1 MRFRDFVSFACIM
14 RHGASNRKS
23 KVLIVCF
30 IVVRFCNACR
40 ICFFFLYAVLMILS
54 PGCSASPLVGIC
66 LAVCALHAG
75 PCVAGASI
83 LFSSLW
89 VSASG
94 AGTYALRVTEMPS
107 MGIIP
112 SVCVT
117 GEEPTCQ
124 AFALCSSLHGGL
136 CFVRLFTFCS
146 SLHGGL
152 WFVCLCMLLLC
163 LVACCCYSFVM

>member
-1 MRFRDFVSFACIM
+1 MRVAYVS
-14 RHGASNRKS
+14 
-23 KVLIVCF
+23 
-30 IVVRFCNACR
+30 
-40 ICFFFLYAVLMILS
+40 FFLYAVLMILS

-112 SVCVT
+112 SVCYW
-117 GEEPTCQ
+117 GGAHLP
-124 AFALCSSLHGGL
+124 GL
-136 CFVRLFTFCS
+136 CLMLQPSWWALFCS
-146 SLHGGL
+146 SLCLMLQPFMVGSGL
-152 WFVCLCMLLLC
+152 YVSACCSCVSWRAAATLLLC
-163 LVACCCYSFVM
+163 SVSSMP

>member
-1 MRFRDFVSFACIM
+1 
-14 RHGASNRKS
+14 
-23 KVLIVCF
+23 
-30 IVVRFCNACR
+30 
-40 ICFFFLYAVLMILS
+40 MILS

-136 CFVRLFTFCS
+136 CFVRLFALSSSHHGGLLFCS
-146 SLHGGL
+146 SLHVAL
-152 WFVCLCMLLLC
+152 VSRCVLPLLFC
-163 LVACCCYSFVM
+163 YVAFPICHEYCCQWQGHDEADESQQRAPDGE

>member
-1 MRFRDFVSFACIM
+1 
-14 RHGASNRKS
+14 
-23 KVLIVCF
+23 
-30 IVVRFCNACR
+30 
-40 ICFFFLYAVLMILS
+40 MILS
-54 PGCSASPLVGIC
+54 PGCSASSLVGIC

-124 AFALCSSLHGGL
+124 AFALCSSLYGGL
-136 CFVRLFTFCS
+136 CFVSLFAFCS

-152 WFVCLCMLLLC
+152 WFVRLFALCTSLHGGLLFCSSLHVA
-163 LVACCCYSFVM
+163 LVSRGVLPLLFCYVAFPVCHEYCCQWQGHDEADESQQRAPDGE

>member
-1 MRFRDFVSFACIM
+1 MFLFSVCCSHD
-14 RHGASNRKS
+14 
-23 KVLIVCF
+23 IVPC
-30 IVVRFCNACR
+30 
-40 ICFFFLYAVLMILS
+40 
-54 PGCSASPLVGIC
+54 CSASPLVGIC

-89 VSASG
+89 VSAPG

-136 CFVRLFTFCS
+136 LFCS
-146 SLHGGL
+146 SLCL
-152 WFVCLCMLLLC
+152 MLQPSWWALVCMSLHVALVSRGVLPLLFC
-163 LVACCCYSFVM
+163 YVAFPVCHEYCCQWQGHDEADESQQRAPDGE

>member
-1 MRFRDFVSFACIM
+1 
-14 RHGASNRKS
+14 
-23 KVLIVCF
+23 
-30 IVVRFCNACR
+30 
-40 ICFFFLYAVLMILS
+40 MILS

-107 MGIIP
+107 MGIFP

-136 CFVRLFTFCS
+136 WFVRLFALCTSLHGGLCFVRLFALCTSLHGGLLFCS
-146 SLHGGL
+146 SLHVALVSRGVL
-152 WFVCLCMLLLC
+152 PLLFCYVAFPVCHEY
-163 LVACCCYSFVM
+163 CCQWQGHDEADESQQRAPDGE

>member
-1 MRFRDFVSFACIM
+1 
-14 RHGASNRKS
+14 
-23 KVLIVCF
+23 
-30 IVVRFCNACR
+30 
-40 ICFFFLYAVLMILS
+40 MILS

-136 CFVRLFTFCS
+136 CFVRLFALSSSHHGGLLFCS
-146 SLHGGL
+146 SLHVALVSRGVL
-152 WFVCLCMLLLC
+152 PLLFCYVAFPVCHEY
-163 LVACCCYSFVM
+163 CCQWQGHDEADESQQRAPDGE

>member
-1 MRFRDFVSFACIM
+1 MRVAY
-14 RHGASNRKS
+14 
-23 KVLIVCF
+23 V
-30 IVVRFCNACR
+30 
-40 ICFFFLYAVLMILS
+40 FFFLYAVLMILS
-54 PGCSASPLVGIC
+54 PGCSASPLVSIC

-136 CFVRLFTFCS
+136 CFVRLFALSSSHHGGLLFCS
-146 SLHGGL
+146 SLHVALVSRGVL
-152 WFVCLCMLLLC
+152 PLLFCYVAFPVCHEY
-163 LVACCCYSFVM
+163 CCQWQGHDEADESQQRAPDGE

>member
-1 MRFRDFVSFACIM
+1 MRVAYVS
-14 RHGASNRKS
+14 
-23 KVLIVCF
+23 
-30 IVVRFCNACR
+30 
-40 ICFFFLYAVLMILS
+40 FFLYAVLMILS
-54 PGCSASPLVGIC
+54 PGCSASSLVGIC

-94 AGTYALRVTEMPS
+94 AGTYALRVTEIPS
-107 MGIIP
+107 MGIFP

-124 AFALCSSLHGGL
+124 AFALCFSLYGGLLFCMSLHVALVSRGVL
-136 CFVRLFTFCS
+136 PLLFCYVAFP
-146 SLHGGL
+146 
-152 WFVCLCMLLLC
+152 VCHKY
-163 LVACCCYSFVM
+163 CCQWQGHDEADESQQRAPDGE

>member
-1 MRFRDFVSFACIM
+1 MRVAY
-14 RHGASNRKS
+14 
-23 KVLIVCF
+23 V
-30 IVVRFCNACR
+30 
-40 ICFFFLYAVLMILS
+40 FFFLYAVLMILS
-54 PGCSASPLVGIC
+54 PGCSASPLVSIC

-117 GEEPTCQ
+117 GGGGGAHLP
-124 AFALCSSLHGGL
+124 GL
-136 CFVRLFTFCS
+136 CLMLQPSWWALFCS
-146 SLHGGL
+146 SLCL
-152 WFVCLCMLLLC
+152 MLQPSWWALVCMSLHVALVSRGVLLLLFC
-163 LVACCCYSFVM
+163 YVAFPVCHEYCCQWQGHDEADESQQRAPDGE